1 MFPKAWEHRMTDI
14 SSVASSAVA
23 MVNKQTADLGKAAS
37 SASISFESAL
47 SKVRTTIVGRPQ
59 TGFASGPTYEA
70 GTLTG
75 KTKAAFN
82 NTINAAKSALNIKP

>member
-1 MFPKAWEHRMTDI
+1 MTDI

-23 MVNKQTADLGKAAS
+23 AVAKQTADLGKAAS
-37 SASISFESAL
+37 AATTSFENAL
-47 SKVRTTIVGRPQ
+47 SNAKWTVLGRPK

-70 GTLTG
+70 NTLTS

-82 NTINAAKSALNIKP
+82 STIGAAKSALNIKP

>member
-1 MFPKAWEHRMTDI
+1 MTDI

-23 MVNKQTADLGKAAS
+23 MVAKQTADLGKAAN
-37 SASISFESAL
+37 AATTSFESAL
-47 SKVRTTIVGRPQ
+47 SKVKSTIVGRPK

-75 KTKAAFN
+75 QTKAAFN

>member
-1 MFPKAWEHRMTDI
+1 MTDI

-23 MVNKQTADLGKAAS
+23 MVAKQTADLGKAAN
-37 SASISFESAL
+37 AATTSFESAL
-47 SKVRTTIVGRPQ
+47 SKVKSTIVGRPK

-75 KTKAAFN
+75 QTKAAFN
-82 NTINAAKSALNIKP
+82 STINAAKSALNIKP

>member
-1 MFPKAWEHRMTDI
+1 MTDI

-23 MVNKQTADLGKAAS
+23 MVAKQTADLGKAAN
-37 SASISFESAL
+37 AATTSFESAL
-47 SKVRTTIVGRPQ
+47 SKVKSTIVGRPK

-75 KTKAAFN
+75 QTKAAFN
-82 NTINAAKSALNIKP
+82 NTINAAKSVLNIKP

>member
-1 MFPKAWEHRMTDI
+1 MTDI

-23 MVNKQTADLGKAAS
+23 MVAKQTADLGKAAS
-37 SASISFESAL
+37 AATTSFENTL
-47 SKVRTTIVGRPQ
+47 SKVKTNIIGPK

-70 GTLTG
+70 NTLTG

-82 NTINAAKSALNIKP
+82 STISAAKSALSIKP